1 MTVRKTKAKERVS
14 DEMAYEVLMEDS
26 GVEEAPEVRDP
37 EGKKLPRRPPE
48 PQETSG
54 FLGGFEQVMRILASI
69 GVAGAAIVGVVEYIS
84 SNEDVRR
91 ERSLAVVR
99 DWQEDKLIDRYTE
112 LQTYV
117 EDQLQNSTLPPASLP
132 PEALARAYRNLGYN
146 WMVDLRADGGT
157 GAQLV
162 ETHVDR
168 LTLFFAQ
175 MEICIAAE
183 LCNGDV
189 LNAYF
194 HSEVTTFWQYFEG
207 YAQLRREANYADYGR
222 PVDELVARFEEMGQP

>member
-1 MTVRKTKAKERVS
+1 MTARRTKPKERVS
-14 DEMAYEVLMEDS
+14 DEMAYDVLVEDS
-26 GVEEAPEVRDP
+26 SAEESPEAPEF
-37 EGKKLPRRPPE
+37 EGKRPPRRPPE
-48 PQETSG
+48 PEETGG
-54 FLGGFEQVMRILASI
+54 FLGGFEQIMRILASI
-69 GVAGAAIVGVVEYIS
+69 GVAGAAIVGVFEYIS

-99 DWQEDKLIDRYTE
+99 DWQEDKLIDRYTQLQSYVE
-112 LQTYV
+112 NQLQT
-117 EDQLQNSTLPPASLP
+117 STLPPASLP
-132 PEALARAYRNLGYN
+132 PEVLARAYRNLGYN
-146 WMVDLRADGGT
+146 WMVDLRADGGAD
-157 GAQLV
+157 AQAM

-222 PVDELVARFEEMGQP
+222 PVDALVGRFQQMGQP